1 MIINNTILDADLS
14 DILSELQL
22 QLQANGI
29 NLLQKTK
36 ELDTHIMV
44 QCPYHSG
51 GQERKPSAGIRKSD
65 GKFHCFACNE
75 VHELYEVISYCFGK
89 NDILG
94 KWGWQ
99 WLLKNFAS
107 VQMEVRKDVQIDLER
122 TNISHKSNL
131 LDNSSDNKYN
141 YVSEEELDSYRY
153 YHPYMYERKLTDAVI
168 ATFDIG
174 YDKKTDCLTFPVRNT
189 NGDCLFV
196 ARRSVKTKY
205 FNYPA
210 GVEKPLYGLYELSLF
225 WKGEYSVEI
234 EDEYGMVHDIRE
246 YAKPYVREIIIC
258 ESMLDALTCW
268 VYGKPAVAL
277 NGLGTKEQFRQL
289 EKLPT
294 RKLILATDNDEAG
307 MKARERIRRNVKGKI
322 ITEYILPDGKKDIN
336 ELEKYEFTRLEE
348 VF

>member
-1 MIINNTILDADLS
+1 MIINNTILDAELS
-14 DILSELQL
+14 DVLLELQL

-44 QCPYHSG
+44 QCPYHNE

-94 KWGWQ
+94 KWGWK
-99 WLLKNFAS
+99 WLLKNFS
-107 VQMEVRKDVQIDLER
+107 STQTEVRKDVQIDLER

-141 YVSEEELDSYRY
+141 YVSEKELDSYRY
-153 YHPYMYERKLTDAVI
+153 YHPYMYERKLTNDVI
-168 ATFDIG
+168 ELFDVG
-174 YDKKTDCLTFPVRNT
+174 FDTETDCLTFPIRDVS
-189 NGDCLFV
+189 GKCLFV
-196 ARRSVKTKY
+196 ARRSTKTKY

-210 GVEKPLYGLYELSLF
+210 GAEKPVYGIYEVCKLEKF
-225 WKGEYSVEI
+225 P
-234 EDEYGMVHDIRE
+234 DEVI
-246 YAKPYVREIIIC
+246 VC

-268 VYGKPAVAL
+268 VYCKPAVAL

-289 EKLPT
+289 EQLPC